1 VPVNCA
7 AVVESLFESELFGIE
22 EGVATGVRGRRG
34 KFEQA
39 NGGTLFLDEIAE
51 LPLPAQAKLLRI
63 VQDFVIERVGGQT
76 TRRVDV
82 RLIVATNR
90 SLDALV
96 DCGQFRRDLYF
107 RLRSIQ
113 IREDIVE
120 IAEAYLRRC
129 DPVRAPHLSNTAAGI
144 LCLHHWPGNI
154 RELERAL
161 ECALTRSGG
170 HPEIL
175 PEHLAP
181 ELGQPYRD
189 LLLPPGGHDET
200 LRSMKRRYAQFKYDQ
215 YRGNKRKT
223 CAALDISYHTLVS
236 LLKRGGGVKKP
247 ASPASAGS
255 EIRTSGDASANGA
268 SDGAGTRINGVHRVS
283 PPGSS
288 GFALD
293 PRDGEA
299 GVSQPP

>member
-1 VPVNCA
+1 
-7 AVVESLFESELFGIE
+7 
-22 EGVATGVRGRRG
+22 
-34 KFEQA
+34 
-39 NGGTLFLDEIAE
+39 
-51 LPLPAQAKLLRI
+51 
-63 VQDFVIERVGGQT
+63 VQDFVIERVGGQS

-96 DCGQFRRDLYF
+96 DGNQFRRDLYF

-113 IREDIVE
+113 IHVAPLRDRREDIVE

-154 RELERAL
+154 RELDRAL
-161 ECALTRSGG
+161 ECALTRSSG

-189 LLLPPGGHDET
+189 LLLPPGGIDET
-200 LRSMKRRYAQFKYDQ
+200 LRSMKSRYARFKYDQ

-223 CAALDISYHTLVS
+223 CAALDISYHTLVT
-236 LLKRGGGVKKP
+236 LLKRSGITGSNGHGRRSGVSMNGVQPASKP
-247 ASPASAGS
+247 AAG
-255 EIRTSGDASANGA
+255 GA
-268 SDGAGTRINGVHRVS
+268 IE
-283 PPGSS
+283 
-288 GFALD
+288 LD
-293 PRDGEA
+293 RQGRDGEA
-299 GVSQPP
+299 GTPQPPP